1 MNIDLT
7 DTTSSQINS
16 SLVKARRAAGSP
28 AVGMVLTLIIVTDEG
43 NHYDALKSASQASQ
57 EHPSRILVV
66 IKRPG
71 RSPRDRKLARLDAE
85 VRVGGETGTSETVLL
100 RLHGEL
106 AHHAHS
112 VVLPL
117 LLPDT
122 PVVVWWP
129 EDAPAH
135 PNEDLLGKLAAR
147 RITDASATE
156 DPVST
161 LALRAE
167 TYTPGD
173 TDLAWTRI
181 TPWRSVLAAALD
193 QRHAPVESAVV
204 EGEAYNPSSEL
215 LALWLA
221 DRLKVPVA
229 RKVSAGPGL
238 TAVRLTTG
246 EGEICLHRAD
256 GSLAALKMP
265 GQPDRHVA
273 LQRRETSELIAEEL
287 RRLDP
292 DEAFAATVRF
302 GAGRL
307 GKQTI
312 QPDTPNGAR
321 TAPAPGAPAA
331 GRTAPRP
338 EPKQESK
345 REPEKPPAPA
355 PRALESARPAPQ
367 GPSGSPGPSGSKQSS
382 GGPGSPGTAG
392 APTPPPPPP
401 GARPLGGT
409 QPPGTDPGG
418 PGPAGRPAP

>member
-16 SLVKARRAAGSP
+16 SLVQARRAAGSP

-43 NHYDALKSASQASQ
+43 NHYDALRSARQASQ

-66 IKRPG
+66 IRRPG

-246 EGEICLHRAD
+246 EGEVCLHRAD

-292 DEAFAATVRF
+292 DEAYAATVRF

-312 QPDTPNGAR
+312 QPETVNGAR

-331 GRTAPRP
+331 GRTPSGP
-338 EPKQESK
+338 
-345 REPEKPPAPA
+345 EPEKPPAPA
-355 PRALESARPAPQ
+355 LRAPEAPRPAPR
-367 GPSGSPGPSGSKQSS
+367 GPSGSPGASAGA
-382 GGPGSPGTAG
+382 GSPGAPAAPGSTR

-401 GARPLGGT
+401 GARPLEST
-409 QPPGTDPGG
+409 RPQPPRTDPGG
-418 PGPAGRPAP
+418 AGPAGRPAP

>member
-312 QPDTPNGAR
+312 QPETVNGAR
-321 TAPAPGAPAA
+321 SAPAAGAPAA
-331 GRTAPRP
+331 GRTPPEPEPEPAKPSAPAHRALEAPRP
-338 EPKQESK
+338 
-345 REPEKPPAPA
+345 AP
-355 PRALESARPAPQ
+355 
-367 GPSGSPGPSGSKQSS
+367 PGPAGSA
-382 GGPGSPGTAG
+382 GSAG
-392 APTPPPPPP
+392 SAAPPSPPPPPP
-401 GARPLGGT
+401 GARPLEGVRP
-409 QPPGTDPGG
+409 QPPRKDPGG
-418 PGPAGRPAP
+418 PGGPAGRPAL